1 MITPSK
7 PAAAHDGKLITT
19 IRPQGVVL
27 LTGARGFTGRYM
39 RKALEEAGYRVVG
52 LVQGEPSGADEIAGS
67 LTDAARLREVAA
79 RIQPDYVIHLAA
91 ISFANHHDA
100 EALYHVNLFGTLN
113 LLDAL
118 IAEQAPVRKLVL
130 ASSAT
135 VYGGAQHSPVA
146 EDTKPAPVNHYAI
159 SKLAMEHMAL
169 TRLDKLPIVIAR
181 PFNYTGVG
189 QNENFLVPKIVG
201 HFQRRAPRIRL
212 GNLDSVREF
221 NDVRSVAHAYLGIL
235 ERFPAGEIVN
245 ICSGREHRA
254 MEVLNLLQTLSGN
267 RIEVEIDASLVRAI
281 DVRRLVGDPTKL
293 YATLDSLPEY
303 SLEETLTWML
313 NQSSHACALNR
324 ERVTC
329 EV

>member
-1 MITPSK
+1 MIAPSK
-7 PAAAHDGKLITT
+7 PAAAQDGKLIT
-19 IRPQGVVL
+19 IRPQGIVL
-27 LTGARGFTGRYM
+27 LTGARGFTGRYV
-39 RKALEEAGYRVVG
+39 RKELEEAGYRVVG

-79 RIQPDYVIHLAA
+79 MIRPDYVVHLAA

-100 EALYHVNLFGTLN
+100 AALYQVNLFGTLN

-118 IAEQAPVRKLVL
+118 IAEQVPVRKLVL

-135 VYGGAQHSPVA
+135 IYGGAQYSPVA

-212 GNLDSVREF
+212 GNLDIVREF

-254 MEVLNLLQTLSGN
+254 MEVLNRLQALSGN
-267 RIEVEIDASLVRAI
+267 RIEVEVDESLVRAI

-293 YATLDSLPEY
+293 HATLGSLPEY
-303 SLEETLTWML
+303 SLEETLAWML
-313 NQSSHACALNR
+313 NQSSHAFALNR
-324 ERVTC
+324 ERVAC
-329 EV
+329 GA